1 MTTAPLDRL
10 SKLPS
15 DLLVDSLLPQVAPRD
30 LIALSRVN
38 HEWHRFV
45 TGEGGPC
52 EILWQRRAASDFR
65 FPVLASGRR
74 TGWRALYSSLASSSA
89 SVWGQTTNGRL
100 GFPSHRTA
108 IPPSLRSLV
117 IGDALP
123 VPTRIELPAPPV
135 ALVAGGWSFHAL
147 GSNGE
152 VVSWGQ
158 LNGGLFAGDDAPLA
172 NEGRT
177 ARPMVLPQ
185 SEALG
190 SVAQL
195 EAGRAH
201 VVMRGEDG
209 RVWEMRAFGRV
220 VEVRDEAGRW
230 GTSAGGGQAAVVLV
244 QAGWDYSAVLTAG
257 GDIYVWWGLAPAA
270 SDEGAA
276 AAGEADLDDP
286 STQGVA
292 FPLDLDTLR
301 LPPLPSSSSTADP
314 VSLISCGD
322 DFILAL
328 TRAGALYRLDLSPV
342 APGPNQQRVPPG
354 AVNDPHDS
362 PIRSRESRSRLEAAF
377 VSGARSWTYLHRF
390 CDMGEVGR
398 LEGLSASSGTRITH
412 ISAHFESFAAYSVPS
427 SSDPAGSIVL
437 LGRKDMDDSAAPIVI
452 PELQNI
458 GVIKIAHGDYHSLA
472 LTSSGH
478 LLAWG
483 AWSAGAL
490 GLGHPQL
497 ANTPLSSPSAAPPP
511 RDSQQQPRP
520 YPTPQFDDAPQPH
533 PLFPGFLPARPAAPV
548 QRPPE
553 RVETPTRVRFHG
565 ELRGGMETGRSK
577 YVYAVTASGW
587 HSGCL
592 AVEASSSS
600 SSSTSTSTSP
610 TPTRLDD
617 QDDDE
622 QEQDDPMIRLHRRAT
637 AEQELADLAR
647 TADEETLNGSSGWMG
662 RLGTMGPFRVGFAGR
677 GARAGGGGGLT
688 RGGGRV

>member
-1 MTTAPLDRL
+1 MTATPPDHLAQ
-10 SKLPS
+10 LPS
-15 DLLVDSLLPQVAPRD
+15 DLLVDSLLPTVAIRD
-30 LIALSRVN
+30 LIALARVN
-38 HEWHRFV
+38 HEWHQFIV
-45 TGEGGPC
+45 AEGSPC

-74 TGWRALYSSLASSSA
+74 TGWKALYSSLASSSA

-100 GFPSHRTA
+100 GFPSHRTG
-108 IPPSLRSLV
+108 IPPSLRPFV
-117 IGDALP
+117 IRDELP
-123 VPTRIELPAPPV
+123 VPTLIELPAPPV

-158 LNGGLFAGDDAPLA
+158 LNGGLFAGDDAPLS
-172 NEGRT
+172 NEGRIV
-177 ARPMVLPQ
+177 RPMVLPQ
-185 SEALG
+185 SKEVG
-190 SVAQL
+190 PVAQV

-201 VVMRGEDG
+201 AVMRGEDG
-209 RVWEMRAFGRV
+209 RVWELRAFGRV

-230 GTSAGGGQAAVVLV
+230 GASTSDGQGAVVLV

-257 GDIYVWWGLAPAA
+257 GDVYVWWGLAPAA

-301 LPPLPSSSSTADP
+301 LPPLPSSSTTAAADP
-314 VSLISCGD
+314 ISLISCGD

-328 TRAGALYRLDLSPV
+328 TRTGTLFRLDLSPV
-342 APGPNQQRVPPG
+342 APGPNQPRVPPG
-354 AVNDPHDS
+354 ALNDPHDS

-377 VSGARSWTYLHRF
+377 VSGARRWTRLHRF
-390 CDMGEVGR
+390 CDAAEVGR
-398 LEGLSASSGTRITH
+398 LEGLSVSSETRITH
-412 ISAHFESFAAYSVPS
+412 VSAHFESFAAYSVPL

-458 GVIKIAHGDYHSLA
+458 GVIKIAHGDWHNLA

-497 ANTPLSSPSAAPPP
+497 ANTPLSSPTAALPP
-511 RDSQQQPRP
+511 RDSQPHPLP
-520 YPTPQFDDAPQPH
+520 YPMPQFGDAPLPH
-533 PLFPGFLPARPAAPV
+533 PLFPGLLPARPAAPV

-565 ELRGGMETGRSK
+565 ELRGGTETGK
-577 YVYAVTASGW
+577 GKFVYAVTASGW

-592 AVEASSSS
+592 AVDASSP
-600 SSSTSTSTSP
+600 SSTSTSTS
-610 TPTRLDD
+610 TSATRLDD
-617 QDDDE
+617 GGDE
-622 QEQDDPMIRLHRRAT
+622 QEQEEPMIRLRRPAT
-637 AEQELADLAR
+637 AEQELAGLAR
-647 TADEETLNGSSGWMG
+647 AADEETLNGSRGWMG
-662 RLGTMGPFRVGFAGR
+662 RLGAMGPFRVGFAGR
-677 GARAGGGGGLT
+677 GARGGGGGPT
-688 RGGGRV
+688 RGGGRI

>member
-1 MTTAPLDRL
+1 MTTAPPDHL

-15 DLLVDSLLPQVAPRD
+15 DLLVDSLLPAIAPRD
-30 LIALSRVN
+30 LVALSLANRA
-38 HEWHRFV
+38 WHHFV
-45 TGEGGPC
+45 AGEGGPC

-89 SVWGQTTNGRL
+89 SQTTNGRL
-100 GFPSHRTA
+100 GFPSHRTG

-123 VPTRIELPAPPV
+123 VPTLIELPAPPV

-158 LNGGLFAGDDAPLA
+158 LNGGLFAGDDAPLS

-177 ARPMVLPQ
+177 VRPMVLPQ
-185 SEALG
+185 SEAVG
-190 SVAQL
+190 PVAQL

-209 RVWEMRAFGRV
+209 RAWEVRALGRV
-220 VEVRDEAGRW
+220 VEVRDEGGRW
-230 GTSAGGGQAAVVLV
+230 GASAGGGQGAIVLV

-276 AAGEADLDDP
+276 AAGEDDLDDP
-286 STQGVA
+286 SSQGVA

-301 LPPLPSSSSTADP
+301 LPPLPSSSSSTLAADP
-314 VSLISCGD
+314 ISLISCGD
-322 DFILAL
+322 DLILAL
-328 TRAGALYRLDLSPV
+328 TRTGTLYRLDLSPV
-342 APGPNQQRVPPG
+342 APNPNQPRIPPG
-354 AVNDPHDS
+354 AFNDPHDS

-377 VSGARSWTYLHRF
+377 VSGARRWTCLRRF
-390 CDMGEVGR
+390 CDISEVGR
-398 LEGLSASSGTRITH
+398 LEGLSVSGETRITH
-412 ISAHFESFAAYSVPS
+412 VSAHFESFAAYSVPS
-427 SSDPAGSIVL
+427 SSDPTGSIVL
-437 LGRKDMDDSAAPIVI
+437 LGRKDMDDSAAPVVI
-452 PELQNI
+452 PQLQNI
-458 GVIKIAHGDYHSLA
+458 GVIKIAHGDYHNLA

-478 LLAWG
+478 LFAWG

-497 ANTPLSSPSAAPPP
+497 ANTPLSSPTAAPPP

-520 YPTPQFDDAPQPH
+520 YPMPQFGDAPQQPH

-553 RVETPTRVRFHG
+553 RVDMPTRVRFHG
-565 ELRGGMETGRSK
+565 ELRGGTETGRAK
-577 YVYAVTASGW
+577 YVYAVAASGW

-600 SSSTSTSTSP
+600 PSSTSTTA
-610 TPTRLDD
+610 TRPDADD
-617 QDDDE
+617 DDDE
-622 QEQDDPMIRLHRRAT
+622 QEEPMIRLQRRAT
-637 AEQELADLAR
+637 AEQEMADLAR
-647 TADEETLNGSSGWMG
+647 AADEERLNGSRGWMG

-677 GARAGGGGGLT
+677 GARGGGAGGLT